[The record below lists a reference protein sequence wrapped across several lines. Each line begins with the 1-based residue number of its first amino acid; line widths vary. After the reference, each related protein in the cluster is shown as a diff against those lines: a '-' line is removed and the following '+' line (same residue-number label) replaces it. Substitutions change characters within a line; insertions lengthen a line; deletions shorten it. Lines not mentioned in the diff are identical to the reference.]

1 MHRKEDES
9 TNENPMVNGHVTNS
23 TKGQV
28 ETETQTVLSSPLKRK
43 LYSTNLMYYIHR
55 MVRMG
60 VSSLCQSNYS
70 PYIS

>member
-43 LYSTNLMYYIHR
+43 LYSTNLMNYIYMYLVYVKVIIPLIFHSI
-55 MVRMG
+55 M
-60 VSSLCQSNYS
+60 
-70 PYIS
+70 